1 MGNQNFPEANK
12 DLNNVLKLK
21 PNDAAVKKEINTLKK
36 VEKLIYPLFIILWR
50 KLKFLG
56 YSR

>member
-36 VEKLIYPLFIILWR
+36 VEKLIYPLFIIL
-50 KLKFLG
+50 
-56 YSR
+56 